1 MDGLLQSPR
10 RLPPT
15 GRGQED
21 SALAFLL
28 PESRLILQA
37 SVPGLNPLLV

>member
-15 GRGQED
+15 GRGQEG
-21 SALAFLL
+21 SAPALPL
-28 PESRLILQA
+28 PESLSYKQSSRT
-37 SVPGLNPLLV
+37 